1 MLVRSCFLN
10 TGTRVGKNVSGVL
23 LVHKK
28 RITRSAARARFC
40 FLVAINLLGLQG
52 VPPNP
57 TQRLECHGSRTN
69 MSRGAA
75 NKRTRNDYEDS
86 LEQSSTS
93 GSGSS
98 IGRICDTKL
107 AGMSVDE
114 VNDMQREHPCKSED
128 EARELCNFLVR
139 WKKACAT
146 EELPCLHPEMLRRLD
161 KEHVLKLK
169 DSGLVAKEITLW
181 FKFWDEDDFDADSP
195 LSAAQQ
201 AAEALLTSSSGGAE
215 LTMEREPALEICIEN
230 YEPFMCS
237 GGLFDGIRIEL
248 RRWCARKKGSDPW
261 MSRRALEVIH
271 VPELSPCGQFQQRN
285 IVDWRAGLVN
295 DKWVISEG
303 IGSEGCN
310 MVYVSFAKRKQT
322 RQRKLGPK

>member
-1 MLVRSCFLN
+1 M
-10 TGTRVGKNVSGVL
+10 
-23 LVHKK
+23 
-28 RITRSAARARFC
+28 
-40 FLVAINLLGLQG
+40 
-52 VPPNP
+52 
-57 TQRLECHGSRTN
+57 
-69 MSRGAA
+69 
-75 NKRTRNDYEDS
+75 
-86 LEQSSTS
+86 
-93 GSGSS
+93 
-98 IGRICDTKL
+98 GRICDTKL

-139 WKKACAT
+139 WKKARCTTTASAAASART

-161 KEHVLKLK
+161 KEHVFKLK
-169 DSGLVAKEITLW
+169 DSGLVAKEIKIW
-181 FKFWDEDDFDADSP
+181 YKFWDEDDFDADSP

-201 AAEALLTSSSGGAE
+201 AAEALLASSSGGGVAQ
-215 LTMEREPALEICIEN
+215 TKREPALELCIEN

-237 GGLFDGIRIEL
+237 GGLFNCIQVAL
-248 RRWCARKKGSDPW
+248 RRWCAEKKGSDPW
-261 MSRRALEVIH
+261 MSRRGLEVIH

-310 MVYVSFAKRKQT
+310 MVYVSFAKKKQT